1 MKKTITPSLA
11 TKIFASGL
19 VLLATAANAAQ
30 VATDA
35 GDYSPLPAGVDLGIL
50 YYQHTTHEKFYSS
63 GNEISDLA
71 GIEELKTD
79 IGLLRWVHYI
89 DVGGYIVD
97 PQIIIPFGEV
107 SLKTTGGTTRS
118 SGVGDPIVGGT
129 LWLYNNTESKQAFGI
144 TALASL
150 PFGEYDPDKG
160 PVNIGENR
168 WKLMKMYENL

>member
-19 VLLATAANAAQ
+19 MVLTTASNAAQ

-50 YYQHTTHEKFYSS
+50 YYQHTTHEKLYSS

-79 IGLLRWVHYI
+79 IGLLRWVHYV

-118 SGVGDPIVGGT
+118 SDRKST
-129 LWLYNNTESKQAFGI
+129 RLNSSHSQ
-144 TALASL
+144 
-150 PFGEYDPDKG
+150 
-160 PVNIGENR
+160 
-168 WKLMKMYENL
+168 